1 VSYGDILDEPL
12 FTAEE
17 AAEQVGMKP
26 ATIYTW
32 VHRGLLRPAGTRG
45 KHKLFRLA
53 DVFEVE
59 KTRDRRRRRKAVAC

>member
-1 VSYGDILDEPL
+1 MTGDIFDELL

-17 AAEQVGMKP
+17 AAEQVGVKV

-32 VHRGLLRPAGTRG
+32 VHRGALAPAGTRG

-53 DVFEVE
+53 DVFKAEA
-59 KTRDRRRRRKAVAC
+59 TRDRSRRKRAVAC

>member
-17 AAEQVGMKP
+17 AAEEVNMKP

-32 VHRGLLRPAGTRG
+32 VHRGLLRPVGTRG
-45 KHKLFRLA
+45 RHKLFRLA
-53 DVFEVE
+53 DVFDVE
-59 KTRDRRRRRKAVAC
+59 RTRDRSRRKKAMTC